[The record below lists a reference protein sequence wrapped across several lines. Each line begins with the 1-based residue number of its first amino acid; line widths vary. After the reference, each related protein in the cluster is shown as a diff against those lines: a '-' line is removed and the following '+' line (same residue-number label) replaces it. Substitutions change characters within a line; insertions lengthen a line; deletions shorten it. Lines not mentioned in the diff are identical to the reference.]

1 MKHFTLEEFYSSAT
15 ASKFGIINKPLAKKE
30 IEEVEKNLNLLC
42 DNILDPLRDK
52 MDAPIYV
59 SSGYRCKELNR
70 RLCGAKNSQHLV
82 GKAADITMNT
92 FPKNLLL
99 ADTLLSLEMPF
110 DQLILERTDANAFHY
125 SWLHVSY
132 DKDRQRG
139 EVLICYKGEYRI
151 PNTDYKLMM
160 IYIADRIRGGL
171 IKF

>member
-1 MKHFTLEEFYSSAT
+1 MKHFTLEEFYRSAT

-30 IEEVEKNLNLLC
+30 IAEVENNLNLLC
-42 DNILDPLRDK
+42 DNILDPLREV
-52 MDAPIYV
+52 MNAPIYV

-99 ADTLLSLEMPF
+99 ADTLLSLELPF

-139 EVLICYKGEYRI
+139 EFLICYKGEYRI
-151 PNTDYKLMM
+151 PDTNYKLMM

-171 IKF
+171 INF

>member
-1 MKHFTLEEFYSSAT
+1 MKHFTLEEFYRSAT
-15 ASKFGIINKPLAKKE
+15 ASKFGIINKPLAKKD

-42 DNILDPLRDK
+42 DNILDPLREK

-70 RLCGAKNSQHLV
+70 MLCGAKNSQHLV

-92 FPKNLLL
+92 YSKNLLL

-110 DQLILERTDANAFHY
+110 DQLILERTDADPFHY
-125 SWLHVSY
+125 AWLHVSY
-132 DKDRQRG
+132 DKYRRG

-151 PNTDYKLMM
+151 PDTNYKLTL
-160 IYIADRIRGGL
+160 IYLADKIRGGS
-171 IKF
+171 IKY